1 MDIQVRNFLRYLY
14 LERRYSS
21 KTVEAYGIDLL
32 QFETFLSD
40 YLKLETIPWEKVD
53 KRGIRLFLIILQDGG
68 ISKRSIARK
77 LATIKSFFKYLA
89 REEIIDQNPSLTIK
103 IPKFEKKL
111 PAFATL
117 EDIDRLMTLPDTQTF
132 EGIRDRAI
140 LELFYGTGMRLTEL
154 INLKLSD
161 VMLSENLIRVHGK
174 GNKERVIP
182 LGNTAKEVLN
192 RYLSIRAKY
201 AGQSVDTIFVL
212 KSGKKIYPM
221 AVQRIVKKYLSQSS
235 HTHQQSPH
243 ILRHSYATH
252 LLNAGANIRVVKDLL
267 GHESLSTTQVYTH
280 LSVDHLK
287 KVYDKAHPGAIKD
300 K

>member
-21 KTVEAYGIDLL
+21 KTVEAYGTDLL

-40 YLKLETIPWEKVD
+40 YLKLDTIPWKKVD
-53 KRGIRLFLIILQDGG
+53 KRGIRLFLIILQDAA

-77 LATIKSFFKYLA
+77 LATIKSFFKYIA

-117 EDIDRLMTLPDTQTF
+117 EDIDRLMNLPDPDTF

-140 LELFYGTGMRLTEL
+140 LELFYGTGMRLSEL

-161 VMLSENLIRVHGK
+161 VMLSENLIRLLGK

-192 RYLSIRAKY
+192 RYLSIRAKF
-201 AGQSVDTIFVL
+201 ADQSVDTIFVL

-221 AVQRIVKKYLSQSS
+221 AVQRLVKKYLSQSS
-235 HTHQQSPH
+235 LTHQQSPH

-280 LSVDHLK
+280 LSIDHLK
-287 KVYDKAHPGAIKD
+287 KVYNKAHPGAIKN

>member
-21 KTVEAYGIDLL
+21 KTVEAYGTDLL

-40 YLKLETIPWEKVD
+40 YLKFDTIPWKKVD
-53 KRGIRLFLIILQDGG
+53 KRGIRLFLIILQDAA

-77 LATIKSFFKYLA
+77 LATIKSFFKYIA

-117 EDIDRLMTLPDTQTF
+117 EDIDRLMNLPDPDTF

-140 LELFYGTGMRLTEL
+140 LELFYGTGMRLSEL

-161 VMLSENLIRVHGK
+161 VMLSENLIRLLGK

-192 RYLSIRAKY
+192 RYLSIRAKF
-201 AGQSVDTIFVL
+201 ADQSVDTIFVL

-221 AVQRIVKKYLSQSS
+221 AVQRLVKKYLSQSS
-235 HTHQQSPH
+235 LTHQQSPH

-280 LSVDHLK
+280 LSIDHLK
-287 KVYDKAHPGAIKD
+287 KVYNKAHPGAIKN